1 MFIEIDVYD
10 IIHNIQTIHL
20 NKMTRK
26 GRVHFILP
34 IIPHLLCKAIQFENL
49 EIRDAINLNWYK
61 EIYQIINHKKRF
73 LLHKQIYIYIYI
85 YKVDQEKT
93 IFFFFIN

>member
-1 MFIEIDVYD
+1 
-10 IIHNIQTIHL
+10 
-20 NKMTRK
+20 MTRK

-61 EIYQIINHKKRF
+61 EIYQIIKNVSFYINK
-73 LLHKQIYIYIYI
+73 YIYIYI